1 LLEHFYE
8 LQPRFR
14 SRAQSLQTSQPFD
27 PAHGT
32 RRVSVT
38 GALPILALH
47 SSMALPAA
55 LLVAIQMAR
64 NHACCNSQSRGC
76 YRRIAKPG
84 LTFFKHRLAAK
95 PGLTLAKN
103 KVAARHQFSTADLL
117 SWLDSRS
124 LNYSITTCSSLSPNI
139 GSLTTLALS
148 SLSLQLPL
156 IESLPNLGLK
166 SRK

>member
-1 LLEHFYE
+1 MASRIASFAAPASIVAKSAFKRARLHRIEHFDE

-14 SRAQSLQTSQPFD
+14 SWAQSLQTNKPFD

-32 RRVSVT
+32 SRVSVT

-117 SWLDSRS
+117 S
-124 LNYSITTCSSLSPNI
+124 
-139 GSLTTLALS
+139 
-148 SLSLQLPL
+148 
-156 IESLPNLGLK
+156 
-166 SRK
+166 